1 MNWRHLA
8 GLAVM
13 IGGLLCGISQAA
25 ETQPDFAADMVMTGP
40 EGRMQAKIFT
50 ADKKFRMEMAGSI
63 VITRM
68 DLNLSWVIMEAE
80 RMYMEQR
87 VDPEM
92 VVKTAGDPS
101 AEVERILLG
110 PDPVDGKPAEKFK
123 VTYAVS
129 GARESVYQWNSSA
142 APVPVK
148 MAALDGSWSVT
159 YQNIR
164 AGAQDPKLFEVPA
177 GYQKLTMPDMGQ
189 FGQMAGAFGDQ

>member
-1 MNWRHLA
+1 MNRNHWMALA
-8 GLAVM
+8 AV
-13 IGGLLCGISQAA
+13 IGVLLCGVSEAA
-25 ETQPDFAADMVMTGP
+25 PTQPDFAADMVMTSP

-50 ADKKFRMEMAGSI
+50 SNKKFRMEMAGSV

-87 VDPEM
+87 VDPGM
-92 VVKTAGDPS
+92 VAKTAGDPS
-101 AEVERILLG
+101 AEIERTPLG

-123 VTYAVS
+123 VTYAVN
-129 GARESVYQWNSSA
+129 GARESVYQWNSPA
-142 APVPVK
+142 TPVPVK

-164 AGAQDPKLFEVPA
+164 TGAQDPKLFEVPA
-177 GYQKLTMPDMGQ
+177 GYQKFAMPDMGQ
-189 FGQMAGAFGDQ
+189 LGQMAGAYGGQ